1 MSMGFKT
8 CPYCNN
14 CEAEAVI
21 AVDNKL
27 EWFCI
32 GCLAEWTE
40 DTADEVEVVS
50 SQQKWML
57 ENFGE
62 E

>member
-1 MSMGFKT
+1 MSYQFKK

-14 CEAEAVI
+14 CEAEALV
-21 AVDNKL
+21 AVDNMI

-32 GCLAEWTE
+32 NCLSEWTE
-40 DTADEVEVVS
+40 EPEAEVTT
-50 SQQKWML
+50 SQQRWML